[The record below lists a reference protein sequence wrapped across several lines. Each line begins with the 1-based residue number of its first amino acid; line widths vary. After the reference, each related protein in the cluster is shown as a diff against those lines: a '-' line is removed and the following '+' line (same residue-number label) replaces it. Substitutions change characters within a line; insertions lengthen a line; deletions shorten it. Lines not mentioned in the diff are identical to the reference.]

1 MLNIGDQSDS
11 RMDTFPLMLAGLG
24 EGEQIGLK
32 LKAVCCRRDPVV
44 ILVHALHLMV
54 DGSLHLV
61 NNGNA
66 VDAMCRN
73 ANETYINLT

>member
-1 MLNIGDQSDS
+1 MCNIGDQSDS
-11 RMDTFPLMLAGLG
+11 RMDTFPLVLAGLG

-54 DGSLHLV
+54 DGSLH
-61 NNGNA
+61 
-66 VDAMCRN
+66 
-73 ANETYINLT
+73 